1 MSASEDHEASR
12 HRFGLK
18 LQITKMFAG
27 GMIVTVKN
35 PSQACIA
42 EAYGARALI
51 AIEQSGDAG
60 GGGGMGMMGMGMGG
74 GGGGG
79 SGTTSDLQVIK
90 NVMDRVMVPVIVR
103 VRMGHELEAQVME
116 EAHVDMIDECELLMD
131 TGMGQINK
139 RPFQIPFMGEAATLQ
154 EALKRI
160 KGGCSIIRT
169 RYSGS
174 EDNADI
180 KTTVDMVRAFMAEIQ
195 KLRVKNEIQKI
206 NYARTEDVSIDLVNM
221 VARSGAL
228 PVPFYAAGGIF
239 MPIDVALLMRLGC
252 NGVVVSSRIFTI
264 MSPESRLQAI
274 ADAIANHKTP
284 AKLTGLIEWTGGQGT

>member
-1 MSASEDHEASR
+1 MSASEDLEADR

-18 LQITKMFAG
+18 LRITKMFAG

-51 AIEQSGDAG
+51 AIEQPGAEG
-60 GGGGMGMMGMGMGG
+60 GG
-74 GGGGG
+74 
-79 SGTTSDLQVIK
+79 GTTSDLQVIK

-103 VRMGHELEAQVME
+103 VRTGHDMEAQVME

-139 RPFQIPFMGEAATLQ
+139 HPFQIPFMGEATTLQ

-160 KGGCSIIRT
+160 MEGCSIIRT

-174 EDNADI
+174 EDDANI
-180 KTTVDMVRAFMAEIQ
+180 KTTVGMVRAFMAEIQ
-195 KLRVKNEIQKI
+195 KLRGMNEIQKTS
-206 NYARTEDVSIDLVNM
+206 YALADKLSIDLVNM
-221 VARSGAL
+221 VARAGAL
-228 PVPFYAAGGIF
+228 PVPFYAAGGIS

-274 ADAIANHKTP
+274 ADAIAYHKTP
-284 AKLTGLIEWTGGQGT
+284 AKLTGLIEWTGGQGM